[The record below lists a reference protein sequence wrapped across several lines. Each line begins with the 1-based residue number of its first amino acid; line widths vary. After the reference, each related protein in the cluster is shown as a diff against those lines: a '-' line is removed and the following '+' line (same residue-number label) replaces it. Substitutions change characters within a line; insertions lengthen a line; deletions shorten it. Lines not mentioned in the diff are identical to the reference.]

1 MSGLI
6 RALIDVAA
14 LRANLAALRVAA
26 RGAKVMAVVKANAYG
41 HGIAQVT
48 AALELADAF
57 AVARIEE
64 AVALREAGVVRPIV
78 LLEGVFTP
86 GQLQAAA
93 AADLEL
99 VVHDPEQLR
108 LLEEHRGE
116 HRFLVWFKVN
126 TGMNRLGFRAEHCA
140 AALERL
146 RAYQQTGVDGVF
158 ITGVKTRADVEA
170 LGGLTLWRHRFR
182 YCIFTRLVHTE
193 RARLSSQ
200 RARDSHM

>member
-64 AVALREAGVVRPIV
+64 AVALRQAGV
-78 LLEGVFTP
+78 L
-86 GQLQAAA
+86 A
-93 AADLEL
+93 
-99 VVHDPEQLR
+99 HD
-108 LLEEHRGE
+108 
-116 HRFLVWFKVN
+116 
-126 TGMNRLGFRAEHCA
+126 GFGPRAF
-140 AALERL
+140 AALDGVQHLAVLVGCHL
-146 RAYQQTGVDGVF
+146 RATDPGDSVRQCGIGVLQVDPVH
-158 ITGVKTRADVEA
+158 RDHEA
-170 LGGLTLWRHRFR
+170 PDHAHGQ
-182 YCIFTRLVHTE
+182 V
-193 RARLSSQ
+193 
-200 RARDSHM
+200 